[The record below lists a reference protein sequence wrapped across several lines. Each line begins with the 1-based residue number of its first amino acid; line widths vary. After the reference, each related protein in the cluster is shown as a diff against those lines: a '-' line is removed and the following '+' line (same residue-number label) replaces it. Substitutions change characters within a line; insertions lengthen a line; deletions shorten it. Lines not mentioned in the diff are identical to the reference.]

1 MLLLER
7 GKVFP
12 HLVIIL
18 SESKQVIP
26 ANYVV
31 YAEITSRNPGE
42 IVSVVVSV
50 GISADKSNLGV
61 IMEQALF
68 DKKKETVKR

>member
-1 MLLLER
+1 MER

-18 SESKQVIP
+18 PESKQVIP

>member
-1 MLLLER
+1 MER

>member
-1 MLLLER
+1 MER

-42 IVSVVVSV
+42 IVSVAVSV